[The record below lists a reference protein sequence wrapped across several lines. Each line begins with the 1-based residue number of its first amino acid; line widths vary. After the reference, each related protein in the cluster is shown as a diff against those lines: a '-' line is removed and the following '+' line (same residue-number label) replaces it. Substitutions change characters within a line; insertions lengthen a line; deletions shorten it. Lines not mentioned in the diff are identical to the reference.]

1 LKLHRF
7 PKSER
12 LRSKKIIDSLFSPAD
27 KSLGGNVFL
36 YPFKIFWLSPKAE
49 EKSHFPQVIFSIPKK
64 HFKKATDRNRLRR
77 QIKEVYRTHKSNLFQ
92 NKRVPFALGIVYIA
106 KEKHDFSFIKKKL
119 MQVLEKMLE
128 KIKDTP

>member
-1 LKLHRF
+1 MKLHRF

-36 YPFKIFWLSPKAE
+36 YPFKIFWLNPKKE
-49 EKSHFPQVIFSIPKK
+49 DNLRFPQVIFSVPKRY
-64 HFKKATDRNRLRR
+64 FKKATARNRLRR
-77 QIKEVYRTHKSNLFQ
+77 QIKEIYRTHKFTLFQ
-92 NKRVPFALGIVYIA
+92 HKTAPFALGIVYIA
-106 KEKHDFSFIKKKL
+106 KEKHDFNFMKKKL
-119 MQVLEKMLE
+119 IQALEKIVE